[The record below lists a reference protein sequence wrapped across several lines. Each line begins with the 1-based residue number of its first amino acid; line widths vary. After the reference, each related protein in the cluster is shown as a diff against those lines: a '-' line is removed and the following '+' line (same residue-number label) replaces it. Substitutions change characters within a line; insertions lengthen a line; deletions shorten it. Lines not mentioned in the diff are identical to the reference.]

1 MNRGKFSQRRF
12 WENSLNPAETLANRG
27 ILVFGAFC
35 ALEHLTTVRS
45 LRNFVRFL
53 VAVQLLPALESGEE
67 TLVGGQAVLEG
78 VMMRSPHAWAIA
90 CRKPS
95 GEVVTMSEPL
105 ARPSEKHKWMA
116 WPIVRGVMTLGYAMS
131 LGYRA
136 LRFSANVAI
145 EEVMQSDKEHVETA
159 ASAVPP
165 KLAPSA
171 SSGQALSLPNGRSE
185 AEATDASKSKS
196 REKAAAISGWLA
208 AVNVII
214 SLAFFIFMYK
224 YLPLLAA
231 TELKKAN
238 PALGGQI
245 VFNLVDGAIRLLL
258 FLLFIWGVSL
268 FPDIRRVYQYHGAE
282 HKTVFAFENGD
293 PLETSRGAEIF
304 HVPSALRHQLSD
316 DGDADLDRLLHAGSV
331 HHVLGAFRIAHRAA
345 ARDRRSV
352 LRNHPLRR
360 QASRLALRPD
370 DRSRPLAATHHDPAA
385 VGRNGPMRHHR
396 ARSGHGPGKRTRRR
410 IGDCLGFPTRE
421 TVVGRLSLVV
431 GLSATQHY
439 SCLRE
444 VSTCQHLSR
453 ICEFGKKR

>member
-1 MNRGKFSQRRF
+1 M
-12 WENSLNPAETLANRG
+12 
-27 ILVFGAFC
+27 FGAFPSR
-35 ALEHLTTVRS
+35 EHLITVHS
-45 LRNFVRFL
+45 LRNLVRFL

-105 ARPSEKHKWMA
+105 ERPSEKHKWMA

-145 EEVMQSDKEHVETA
+145 EDVMQNDESAQSHVETGNNQVETA
-159 ASAVPP
+159 ASAVPLKP
-165 KLAPSA
+165 
-171 SSGQALSLPNGRSE
+171 ALSLSNGRSE
-185 AEATDASKSKS
+185 AESIPEPSLTSKSQT

-208 AVNVII
+208 AVNVVI

-245 VFNLVDGAIRLLL
+245 VFNLVDGAVRLIL

-293 PLETSRGAEIF
+293 PLETSAVQKYSTF
-304 HVPSALRHQLSD
+304 HPRCGTSFLMTVMLISIGFYMLVPFTSFWARFAS
-316 DGDADLDRLLHAGSV
+316 
-331 HHVLGAFRIAHRAA
+331 RIALLPIIAGVSYEIIRFAAKHRGSLFALMTA
-345 ARDRRSV
+345 PGLWLQRITTQPPSDAMAQCAIVALDHAMALEKDR
-352 LRNHPLRR
+352 
-360 QASRLALRPD
+360 
-370 DRSRPLAATHHDPAA
+370 
-385 VGRNGPMRHHR
+385 GG
-396 ARSGHGPGKRTRRR
+396 
-410 IGDCLGFPTRE
+410 E
-421 TVVGRLSLVV
+421 LVI
-431 GLSATQHY
+431 A
-439 SCLRE
+439 
-444 VSTCQHLSR
+444 
-453 ICEFGKKR
+453 

>member
-1 MNRGKFSQRRF
+1 VPSRF
-12 WENSLNPAETLANRG
+12 R
-27 ILVFGAFC
+27 
-35 ALEHLTTVRS
+35 EHLTSVRS
-45 LRNFVRFL
+45 LRNLVRFL

-145 EEVMQSDKEHVETA
+145 EEVMEGEKNRETA
-159 ASAVPP
+159 T
-165 KLAPSA
+165 
-171 SSGQALSLPNGRSE
+171 NGHL
-185 AEATDASKSKS
+185 ATDASQACPERGRRVPAKQSEPEPSTGESGKAKS
-196 REKAAAISGWLA
+196 REKAATISGWLA
-208 AVNVII
+208 VGNVII

-245 VFNLVDGAIRLLL
+245 IFNLVDGAVRLTL

-282 HKTVFAFENGD
+282 HKTVFAFEDGK
-293 PLETSRGAEIF
+293 PLETATVQKYSTF
-304 HVPSALRHQLSD
+304 HPRCGTSFLMTVMLISIGFYMLVP
-316 DGDADLDRLLHAGSV
+316 
-331 HHVLGAFRIAHRAA
+331 FTTFW
-345 ARDRRSV
+345 ARF
-352 LRNHPLRR
+352 
-360 QASRLALRPD
+360 ASRIVLLPLIAGVSYEIIRFAAKHRGSLFALMTAPGLWLQRITTQPPSD
-370 DRSRPLAATHHDPAA
+370 EMAQCAIVALDHAMELEKD
-385 VGRNGPMRHHR
+385 
-396 ARSGHGPGKRTRRR
+396 HGG
-410 IGDCLGFPTRE
+410 E
-421 TVVGRLSLVV
+421 LVI
-431 GLSATQHY
+431 A
-439 SCLRE
+439 
-444 VSTCQHLSR
+444 
-453 ICEFGKKR
+453 